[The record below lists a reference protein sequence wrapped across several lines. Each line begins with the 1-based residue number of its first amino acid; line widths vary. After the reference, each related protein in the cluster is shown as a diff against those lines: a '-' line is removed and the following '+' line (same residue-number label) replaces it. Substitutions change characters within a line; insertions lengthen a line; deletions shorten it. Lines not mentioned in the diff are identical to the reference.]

1 MSTRVKYPTS
11 VPAMAVTRCSLENRN
26 NKIILL
32 CIELGCV
39 VLCFLVIIIM
49 VLMQGSYFRGVQIFC
64 TALYCLWAE
73 SKKKTDVRA

>member
-11 VPAMAVTRCSLENRN
+11 VPAMAVRRCLPENRN

-39 VLCFLVIIIM
+39 ESIVLCFHVKIKACNY
-49 VLMQGSYFRGVQIFC
+49 V
-64 TALYCLWAE
+64 T
-73 SKKKTDVRA
+73 